1 MLFIFDLD
9 HSTIDASHR
18 GALDSNGR
26 GCLETWR
33 ALSTPEN
40 IAKDRTL
47 PLAGEWRKLLAK
59 GAPVAVCTSRV
70 MTPADYDMLAGHGLE
85 WDYMLS
91 RPHGSDL
98 PAATLK
104 RELIAERFG
113 WEWATRNAVL
123 FDDDISVIEGLT
135 AQGLR
140 VYNATSFNALLAR
153 KAS

>member
-9 HSTIDASHR
+9 HTTIDASHR
-18 GALDSNGR
+18 GALDSNGK
-26 GCLETWR
+26 GCLEKWR

-40 IAKDRTL
+40 IRKDRTL
-47 PLAGEWRKLLAK
+47 PLADQWRRLLAK

-70 MTPADYDMLAGHGLE
+70 MSPADFEMLAGHGLE
-85 WDYMLS
+85 WHYMLS

-113 WEWATRNAVL
+113 WEWATKNAVL
-123 FDDDISVIEGLT
+123 FDDDLSVIERLT

-140 VYNATSFNALLAR
+140 VYNATPLNETLKG
-153 KAS
+153 KAQ